1 VGIPPDLL
9 PRMFEPFLTTK
20 ETGKGVGL
28 GLAISKTIVER
39 HGGVIEVE
47 SQPGRGTTFYIFLP
61 VDAVGGQATPIE
73 AGAAKKAGS

>member
-1 VGIPPDLL
+1 
-9 PRMFEPFLTTK
+9 MTTK